1 MRRLSFSLSSLFCL
15 FIFAGACAHA
25 TEVAVAGVFG
35 GKAVLVIDGG
45 RPLTVSVGER
55 TPQGVLLVAVRGE
68 LAEIEING
76 ERQTLRLGERV
87 VKSSAGASAQVIT
100 MKADLRGH
108 FVTSGLV
115 NGRTVRFLVDTGAS
129 MVALGRS
136 LASQAGIDY
145 VNAGRPSQSMTAN
158 GLVRTWVVKLDTVQV
173 AGVTL
178 HNVDAAV
185 HDSELPV
192 ALLGMSFLNRMDM
205 RRNGDTLTL
214 RKRY

>member
-1 MRRLSFSLSSLFCL
+1 MRWQTFSLYC
-15 FIFAGACAHA
+15 IFLCAGAGVHA
-25 TEVAVAGVFG
+25 TEVAVAGIFP

-45 RPLTVSVGER
+45 RPITLSVGKR
-55 TPQGVLLVAVRGE
+55 SRQGVMLVSVRGE
-68 LAEIEING
+68 QAVIDIDG
-76 ERQTLRLGERV
+76 ERQTLRLGQRV
-87 VKSSAGASAQVIT
+87 VKSSAGASSNVIT

-108 FVTSGLV
+108 FVTMGQV

-129 MVALGRS
+129 MVALDRS
-136 LASQAGIDY
+136 AASRAGIDY
-145 VNAGRPSQSMTAN
+145 ANSGRPSQSMTAN
-158 GLVRTWVVKLDTVQV
+158 GVVRTWVVKLNTVQV

-185 HDSELPV
+185 HDSELPI

-205 RRNGDTLTL
+205 RRDGDTLTL

>member
-1 MRRLSFSLSSLFCL
+1 MRRQSVFLFCIIL
-15 FIFAGACAHA
+15 LSGVSAHA
-25 TEVAVAGVFG
+25 TEVAMAGIFP

-45 RPLTVSVGER
+45 RPVTVAVGTRTRDGVMLVSVQGER
-55 TPQGVLLVAVRGE
+55 AV
-68 LAEIEING
+68 IDIDG
-76 ERQTLRLGERV
+76 ERQTLRLGQRV
-87 VKSSAGASAQVIT
+87 VKSSAGGSSQVIT

-108 FVTSGLV
+108 FLTTGTV

-129 MVALGRS
+129 MVALDRS
-136 LASQAGIDY
+136 SASRAGIDY
-145 VNAGRPSQSMTAN
+145 ANSGRPSQSMTAN
-158 GLVRTWVVKLDTVQV
+158 GLVRTWVVKLNSVQV

-185 HDSELPV
+185 HDSDLPV

-205 RRNGDTLTL
+205 RRDGDTLTL